1 MISIRLTHA
10 TGLHARPA
18 GLIAK
23 AAQGF
28 EADIQLIKDNKAY
41 NGKSIMA
48 VLSMGAVC
56 GDILE
61 IKCSGADAEQAEAA
75 MEALIVQINAE

>member
-1 MISIRLTHA
+1 MKRIEITHA

-23 AAQGF
+23 AAQEF
-28 EADIQLIKDNKAY
+28 QSDIQLVKGEQKY

-61 IKCSGADAEQAEAA
+61 IRGTGTDAEAA
-75 MEALIVQINAE
+75 ETALEALFQRINAE

>member
-1 MISIRLTHA
+1 MKRITLTHA
-10 TGLHARPA
+10 MGLHARPA

-23 AAQGF
+23 SAQGF
-28 EADIQLIKDNKAY
+28 EADIQLIKGKQAY

-48 VLSMGAVC
+48 MLSMGAVC

-61 IKCSGADAEQAEAA
+61 IRGTGTDAAQAESALAA
-75 MEALIVQINAE
+75 LFDRINAE

>member
-1 MISIRLTHA
+1 MKRITITHA

-23 AAQGF
+23 AAQAF
-28 EADIQLIKDNKAY
+28 AADIQLVKEDQAY

-61 IKCSGADAEQAEAA
+61 IRGSGADAEAAEAA
-75 MEALIVQINAE
+75 LEALFQRINAE

>member
-1 MISIRLTHA
+1 MRRIEITHP

-23 AAQGF
+23 AAQEF
-28 EADIQLIKDNKAY
+28 KADIQLVKGEQAY

-56 GDILE
+56 GDTLE
-61 IKCSGADAEQAEAA
+61 IRGIGADAEAAESAL
-75 MEALIVQINAE
+75 EALFQRINAE

>member
-1 MISIRLTHA
+1 MKRITITHA

-28 EADIQLIKDNKAY
+28 SAEIELVKDSKAY

-56 GDILE
+56 GDTLE
-61 IKCSGADAEQAEAA
+61 IRGVGADADAAEAA
-75 MEALIVQINAE
+75 LEVLFVRINAE